1 MADEYLLLVEGKD
14 DRHVFYA
21 LLGHHQVPKGFEIK
35 DKEGIDNLLQ
45 TLPTEL
51 NGLDSPI
58 V

>member
-21 LLGHHQVPKGFEIK
+21 LLRHHQVPQSFEIK
-35 DKEGIDNLLQ
+35 DKEGIDNLLE

-51 NGLDSPI
+51 KRSGLE
-58 V
+58 